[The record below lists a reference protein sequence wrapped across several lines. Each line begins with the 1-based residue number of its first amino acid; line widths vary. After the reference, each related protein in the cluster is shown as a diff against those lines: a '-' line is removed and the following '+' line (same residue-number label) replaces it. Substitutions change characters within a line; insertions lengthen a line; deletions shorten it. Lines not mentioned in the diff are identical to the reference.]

1 MKFPK
6 ITFNKYNWARRC
18 YRPMVGKYWSGKI
31 WIFSAYKYGITIDF
45 RGGFQLTDLLTDK
58 EKSNKS
64 FTSHKP
70 FNE

>member
-1 MKFPK
+1 
-6 ITFNKYNWARRC
+6 
-18 YRPMVGKYWSGKI
+18 MVGKYWSGKI